1 LTSFRYE
8 ATVVSVGD
16 LRREGGR
23 YVEGRRQLTLAID
36 GGPDADARE
45 VSELTAHLRQRLLE
59 LDVDKVELVRSTE
72 IPADAKPG
80 DAITLGS
87 LLVTVA
93 PAALTAVIGLL
104 KDWLVNRPV
113 QTAKVTI
120 DGDSIELTNVS
131 TADLERLAQAFV
143 EKHAKP

>member
-1 LTSFRYE
+1 M
-8 ATVVSVGD
+8 
-16 LRREGGR
+16 EGK
-23 YVEGRRQLTLAID
+23 RQLTLAID

-59 LDVDKVELVRSTE
+59 LDVDKVELVRDAET
-72 IPADAKPG
+72 PAGAKSG
-80 DAITLGS
+80 DSITLGT

-104 KDWLVNRPV
+104 KDWLVHRPV

-131 TADLERLAQAFV
+131 AADLERLAQAFV
-143 EKHAKP
+143 ERHATP